1 MVPMVVMML
10 AGLGLLGYG
19 IRAAMADHAR
29 QQRFVTAATC
39 PAGASAAGDRDTGCA
54 ALSTR
59 QVAYVATVKD
69 TTSISFHGDTQMMHF
84 DRAPLWILHLTNGDS
99 VRVLSWHGEDEAL
112 CGPGAARD
120 TVYAQ
125 NSPIVTEDDH
135 AAAALLGVMFACYGG
150 AIALGCV
157 RRGFRFGARI
167 YRRFMRLYDFAVV
180 ELTIVAFA
188 AMISAILVGS
198 GKATS
203 GILLPVIVI
212 PIASVIAA
220 FVLRARFR
228 RDLLRLQAFANQ
240 PSPSGGE

>member
-19 IRAAMADHAR
+19 IHAAMADHAR
-29 QQRFVTAATC
+29 QHRFVTAATC
-39 PAGASAAGDRDTGCA
+39 PAGASAVRDRDTGCV
-54 ALSTR
+54 ALRTR

-84 DRAPLWILHLTNGDS
+84 DRAPRWMLRLTNGDS

-112 CGPGAARD
+112 RGPGAARG

-125 NSPIVTEDDH
+125 NSPIVTEDNH
-135 AAAALLGVMFACYGG
+135 VAAALLGVMFACYGG

-157 RRGFRFGARI
+157 RRGFHFGARI

-180 ELTIVAFA
+180 ELTIIAFA

-198 GKATS
+198 GKVAS
-203 GILLPVIVI
+203 GILLLLIAI
-212 PIASVIAA
+212 PIATVIAA